1 MKLFLATNSATVKT
15 QNYKMLLKTCKSAVK
30 NTDFDV
36 YVVFDGKAEEL
47 IGLPP
52 EVNVIEHRHR
62 AYDALSVYEG
72 DQLQIATGAFL
83 RTEIPYLCN
92 LFGFDDK
99 YVLYTDYDVMF
110 MGGDYSYIKTLKPKY
125 FAVAPEF
132 DINDYVN
139 FNTGVMLMNIKSM
152 MMEDSTI
159 LNYIIHNV
167 EKLDTYDQTLYKN
180 LYTDKITKLD
190 ASYNWKPYWGVADAK
205 IVHFHGAKP
214 RQVEPEGRYNVPIV
228 KYLREL
234 NLKSYN
240 FYNEFWEQL

>member
-62 AYDALSVYEG
+62 AYDAFKIYDEG
-72 DQLQIATGAFL
+72 QLQIGSGAFL
-83 RTEIPYLCN
+83 RTEIPYLCEK
-92 LFGFDDK
+92 LDFEDE
-99 YVLYTDYDVMF
+99 YILYTYYDIMF
-110 MGGDYSYIKTLKPKY
+110 MGGDYSYIKNLKPKY

-132 DINDYVN
+132 DITDYVN
-139 FNTGVMLMNIKSM
+139 FNTGVMVMNVKTM
-152 MMEDSTI
+152 LKEDSKI
-159 LNYIIHNV
+159 LNYIKNNIEN
-167 EKLDTYDQTLYKN
+167 LDTYDQSLYKN
-180 LYTDKITKLD
+180 LYNDKITKLNP
-190 ASYNWKPYWGVADAK
+190 SYNWKPYWGKLAPK

-214 RQVEPEGRYNVPIV
+214 REVESEERYNVPIV
-228 KYLREL
+228 KHLREL
-234 NLKSYN
+234 NLNSYN
-240 FYNEFWEQL
+240 YYNKLWEQL